1 MQKTSKHPQYTFIKG
16 DIYYFSRAIP
26 ADLRHHYCS
35 HRFVQSLRTKSKAK
49 AASAS
54 KLLSSKLDD
63 YWLSLRLLNNEIPAA
78 HLLIAQTGSNQT
90 SELPSIRDA
99 LDLYLSVKGK
109 HRSKLFFSHT
119 KRAINYLIES
129 RGSRSIDLYS
139 KSDAAKLRDWFFQR
153 GLKASS
159 VQRNFSCIKAV
170 VSFAINELGLDCN
183 NPFQGVY
190 LPSDEVTLKRKP
202 IPMKQI
208 KSLQNLCIEIDDD
221 MRHLI
226 ALISDTGMR
235 LAEAV
240 GLEKTD
246 IILNNEMPHLIIQ
259 THPHRS
265 LKTASSQRVVPLV
278 GYSLWAAKRILQT
291 NLCSKYCFPRY
302 VENQNCKTNSASAA
316 LNKWLKLV
324 TNESAV
330 VHGLRH
336 SFRDRLRA
344 VEAPVEVVDQLGGWS
359 LKRVGQ
365 SYGDGYS
372 LSVLFKWMKRIEF
385 TTSKLR
391 TSLIF

>member
-26 ADLRHHYCS
+26 TDLRHHYCS

-63 YWLSLRLLNNEIPAA
+63 YWLSLRLLNKEIPAA
-78 HLLIAQTGSNQT
+78 HLLIAQTGPNQT
-90 SELPSIRDA
+90 SELPNITDA

-109 HRSKLFFSHT
+109 HRGKLFFSHT

-129 RGSRSIDLYS
+129 LGSRSLDQYS

-170 VSFAINELGLDCN
+170 VSFAINEMGLDCS

-190 LPSDEVTLKRKP
+190 LPSDEVPLKRKP

-208 KSLQNLCIEIDDD
+208 ISLQNLCVEIDDD
-221 MRHLI
+221 IRHLI
-226 ALISDTGMR
+226 ALISDTGVR

-240 GLEKTD
+240 GLKKTD
-246 IILNNEMPHLIIQ
+246 IVLDAETPHLIIQ

-265 LKTASSQRVVPLV
+265 LKTSSSQRVIPLV
-278 GYSLWAAKRILQT
+278 GCSLWAAKRILET
-291 NLCSKYCFPRY
+291 NLFSEFCFPRY
-302 VENQNCKTNSASAA
+302 IENQGCKTNSASAA
-316 LNKWLKLV
+316 LNKWLKMV

-344 VEAPVEVVDQLGGWS
+344 VEAPTEVIDQLGGWS
-359 LKRVGQ
+359 LKSVGQ
-365 SYGDGYS
+365 GYGEGFDLRV
-372 LSVLFKWMKRIEF
+372 LSRWLQEIV
-385 TTSKLR
+385 
-391 TSLIF
+391 